1 MNRRE
6 TGIGEGLLRKID
18 NLAYG
23 LDKIIGVKRMRT
35 LVSLAGM
42 GVTGILSFAAWK
54 LCADS
59 VPYWWVFLLTGA
71 GTFIISAAI
80 ACAPV
85 NDSPKDED
93 MSCRN

>member
-6 TGIGEGLLRKID
+6 TGVEKGLLPKID
-18 NLAYG
+18 NLANS

-42 GVTGILSFAAWK
+42 GVTGILFYAAWR

-59 VPYWWVFLLTGA
+59 VPYWWVFLLTGV
-71 GTFIISAAI
+71 GSFIISAAV

-85 NDSPKDED
+85 NDLPKDDED
-93 MSCRN
+93 VLP